1 MNSTLRRPASIV
13 SGAGVAPPVGTLM
26 IMESALLVPLALLV
40 GALLGGG
47 AVAIIIAAARRGH
60 RAAQVATATVPDGVD
75 QVIDALESAAMVL
88 DSSNTVIKTSPGAHA
103 LGLVWNRS
111 LVHSGLVDIVDR
123 VRRFG
128 EPVTHDLE
136 LTRGPLGDAQLR
148 LNVRVAPLG
157 TRYMLVI
164 ADDRTEAHRL
174 EAVRRDF
181 VANISHE
188 LKTPIGAVG
197 LLAEALEHAS
207 DDPEQVRKFAERMR
221 TESARLAAMTQDI
234 IELSRL
240 QAADALADPVEVDV
254 DAVIAAAI
262 DKNRVAAEAGSIQLV
277 SGGERNARVVG
288 DEGMLI
294 TAVHNL
300 IANAVQFSTKP
311 SRVGIGVTTVDDVV
325 EIAVTDQ
332 GVGIPDDELDRVFE
346 RFFRVDQARSRSTGG
361 TGLGLSIV
369 KHIVQNHRG
378 DVRVWSQAGH
388 GSTFTIRLPRAVG
401 TARTVTPKQKARA

>member
-1 MNSTLRRPASIV
+1 
-13 SGAGVAPPVGTLM
+13 
-26 IMESALLVPLALLV
+26 MESALLVPLALLL

-47 AVAIIIAAARRGH
+47 AVAIIIAAVRRGH

-75 QVIDALESAAMVL
+75 QVIDALESAAVVL

-103 LGLVWNRS
+103 LGLVWHRT
-111 LVHSGLVDIVDR
+111 LVHARLVELVDR
-123 VRRFG
+123 VRRYG
-128 EPVTHDLE
+128 DPVTEDLE

-148 LNVRVAPLG
+148 LSVRVAPLG
-157 TRYMLVI
+157 TRYMLLI

-207 DDPEQVRKFAERMR
+207 DDPDQVRRFAERMK
-221 TESARLAAMTQDI
+221 TESARLAAMTQEI

-240 QAADALADPVEVDV
+240 QAANALTDPSEVEV

-262 DKNRVAAEAGSIQLV
+262 DKNRVAAEAAGIQIV
-277 SGGERNARVVG
+277 SGGAKKARVMG
-288 DEGMLI
+288 DEGMLV

-300 IANAVQFSTKP
+300 VANAIQYSQKP
-311 SRVGIGVTTVDDVV
+311 SRVGIGVSMTDDIV

-332 GVGIPDDELDRVFE
+332 GVGIPDEELDRVFE
-346 RFFRVDQARSRSTGG
+346 RFFRVDQARSRATGG

-369 KHIVQNHRG
+369 KHVVQNHGG
-378 DVRVWSQAGH
+378 DVRVWSQSGY
-388 GSTFTIRLPRAVG
+388 GSTFTIRLPRAVSSQRAS
-401 TARTVTPKQKARA
+401 TSKQKVRS